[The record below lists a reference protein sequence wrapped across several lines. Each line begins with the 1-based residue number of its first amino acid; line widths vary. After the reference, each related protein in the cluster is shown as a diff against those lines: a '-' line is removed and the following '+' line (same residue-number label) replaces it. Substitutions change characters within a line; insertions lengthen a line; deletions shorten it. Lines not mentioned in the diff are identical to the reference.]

1 MSLVADYASSSEEL
15 DEEQLQA
22 AASGDEPK
30 SKRMKLPAADFD
42 AENDFNYAEEEE
54 VKSIPK
60 NFGRTMANKPR
71 GGKGGGKGK
80 GKGKGK
86 GGSKKKGSEG
96 FGPQGKGKTTSSGA
110 LDFDEDMTTK
120 QRMQKKLTAD
130 PNAHETGVHHIKKT
144 NAHGEVKQVITI
156 TKRPNA
162 APINHKNITF
172 KDLFPK
178 ELSRC

>member
-1 MSLVADYASSSEEL
+1 MSLVADYASSSDSAEENE
-15 DEEQLQA
+15 DGHVADGE
-22 AASGDEPK
+22 EPK
-30 SKRMKLPAADFD
+30 AKRMKLPAADFD
-42 AENDFNYAEEEE
+42 AENDFHFAEEEE
-54 VKSIPK
+54 ERSIPK
-60 NFGRTMANKPR
+60 NFGKTMANKPR
-71 GGKGGGKGK
+71 GGKGKGSGGGKGK
-80 GKGKGK
+80 GAK
-86 GGSKKKGSEG
+86 GGYKKKEG
-96 FGPQGKGKTTSSGA
+96 FGPQGKGRTTSSGA

-120 QRMQKKLTAD
+120 QRMQKRLTAD
-130 PNAHETGVHHIKKT
+130 PEKHETGVHHIKKT